1 MGDHPFLD
9 EYRLN
14 GSPDEYLKVA
24 RQLESSGERR
34 LAASAIDRAYG
45 LAPSRPDIAEFRQNL
60 LDSLAMEEDGIRF
73 RYIPAGTFLMGSE
86 DGDPDERP
94 VHPVKTGEYWL
105 SETPVSLAT
114 YARVMGYNLL
124 S

>member
-73 RYIPAGTFLMGSE
+73 RYIPAGTF
-86 DGDPDERP
+86 RR
-94 VHPVKTGEYWL
+94 VHSGHK
-105 SETPVSLAT
+105 S
-114 YARVMGYNLL
+114 LL
-124 S
+124 SKL